1 MASCCSVQGLTALS
15 LFGALSAL
23 LVHLFFTNGWMGV
36 QKDATI
42 ADHAKVAATVLGC
55 AFLVGALSSTAMKYT
70 QDAARAAQAAVNRGV
85 DGVVGAMGGAEQYE
99 FNDGAHKKYTDTVR
113 EFLKAHRRE

>member
-42 ADHAKVAATVLGC
+42 AEHAKVAATVLGC
-55 AFLVGALSSTAMKYT
+55 AFLVGALSATAMKYT
-70 QDAARAAQAAVNRGV
+70 VRVADVGQGIVTQSVDAIKAAAAS
-85 DGVVGAMGGAEQYE
+85 EYE